1 LHSKVKTGAKR
12 SSRLIKGGARYIM
25 AKNHFLDEE
34 PAVDRVM
41 KVVVALARETYVLK
55 DRLGIVER
63 KLDEKGVVTRSD
75 LDEFKP
81 TPEEEK
87 EILAARDAFVES
99 ILSPIVTDRI
109 DVE

>member
-1 LHSKVKTGAKR
+1 
-12 SSRLIKGGARYIM
+12 M
-25 AKNHFLDEE
+25 AKDYFLDDD

-63 KLDEKGVVTRSD
+63 KLDEKGVVSRAD
-75 LDEFKP
+75 VDDFKP

-87 EILAARDAFVES
+87 AILAARDAFVEDVM
-99 ILSPIVTDRI
+99 SPIVSDKI
-109 DVE
+109 KVD

>member
-1 LHSKVKTGAKR
+1 MGKD
-12 SSRLIKGGARYIM
+12 Y
-25 AKNHFLDEE
+25 FLDEE
-34 PAVDRVM
+34 PSVDRVM

-63 KLDEKGVVTRSD
+63 KLDEKGVVTRAD
-75 LDEFKP
+75 LDDYKP
-81 TPEEEK
+81 TEDEEK

-99 ILSPIVTDRI
+99 VLSPIVANRI

>member
-1 LHSKVKTGAKR
+1 
-12 SSRLIKGGARYIM
+12 M
-25 AKNHFLDEE
+25 AKDYFLDEE
-34 PAVDRVM
+34 PSVDRVM

-75 LDEFKP
+75 LDDYKP
-81 TPEEEK
+81 TEKEEK
-87 EILAARDAFVES
+87 EILATRDSFVES
-99 ILSPIVTDRI
+99 ILSPIVAKRI

>member
-1 LHSKVKTGAKR
+1 
-12 SSRLIKGGARYIM
+12 M
-25 AKNHFLDEE
+25 AKDYFLDDD

-63 KLDEKGVVTRSD
+63 KLDAKGVLTRAD
-75 LDEFKP
+75 LESFKP

-87 EILAARDAFVES
+87 EILAACDAFVEEV
-99 ILSPIVTDRI
+99 LSPIVSDRI
-109 DVE
+109 KID